1 MSNLA
6 KLLADMNSSQDVGKR
21 YQTDLN
27 QLANDYDLSEPEKA
41 ALASGSEEK
50 IRSAIGDKVGDFVI
64 ALIETP

>member
-6 KLLADMNSSQDVGKR
+6 KLLADMNSSQEVGKR
-21 YQTDLN
+21 YQTDLH
-27 QLANDYDLSEPEKA
+27 QLANDYDLSESEKA